1 MNLKSA
7 HTGKVG
13 KAFINARISRSM
25 TQKEVAD
32 ATLINIEYI
41 KAIEL
46 GDYAIFP
53 ARVFALLYF
62 KKYAKFLNL
71 EIQFFDIYNA
81 EVVAAADKEL
91 ESDLPSKSF
100 FKKNIIYIFVI
111 CFVCLISLI
120 VIFQDKN
127 IPEVAEVISE
137 ETLSNEQDFKIESEF
152 KFEDDINELHN
163 EINNFFIQDK
173 LDSIHLDVTVD
184 ASEPKA

>member
-81 EVVAAADKEL
+81 KVVAAADKEL
-91 ESDLPSKSF
+91 ESNLPSKSF
-100 FKKNIIYIFVI
+100 FK
-111 CFVCLISLI
+111 
-120 VIFQDKN
+120 KN

-152 KFEDDINELHN
+152 KLEDDINELHN